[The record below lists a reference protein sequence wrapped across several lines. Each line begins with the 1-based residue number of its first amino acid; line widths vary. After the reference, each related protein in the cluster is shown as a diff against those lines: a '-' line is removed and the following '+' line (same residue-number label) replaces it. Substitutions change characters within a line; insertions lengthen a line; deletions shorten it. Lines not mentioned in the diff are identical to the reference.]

1 MDNTEVKDYLIK
13 GFAINEK
20 RVKEYQ
26 KNLVE
31 LQKTI
36 KLIADF
42 NIFLCSGNWKNLI
55 LKPSGEM
62 KPITSCSYNFLKKK
76 IWNCLGGKS
85 QLLPICS
92 HYKYHLCSK

>member
-1 MDNTEVKDYLIK
+1 MGNTEIKDYLIK

-76 IWNCLGGKS
+76 SGIVWEVKANYYLFRG
-85 QLLPICS
+85 
-92 HYKYHLCSK
+92 